1 MRAIQHPIE
10 QSCNR
15 QPWQGTLPCEIPN
28 WYAVQTRP
36 RHEKKADAKLRHKGV
51 LTFLPLMTE
60 IHRWSDRKTRI
71 ELPLFPGYTFV
82 RIAWT
87 ALQRLSVLQTAGVL
101 RLVGNGCEGVPIE
114 EKQIDNIRSLLTART
129 PLLPYPFLKTGQR
142 VRIRG
147 GCLEG
152 IEGILLS
159 HSSGSRLIV
168 SIEAIQ
174 RSLAVRL
181 EGYRVEPV

>member
-1 MRAIQHPIE
+1 MQPPVE
-10 QSCNR
+10 QFSNC
-15 QPWQGTLPCEIPN
+15 PSWEGLLPCVVPS
-28 WYAVQTRP
+28 WYAVQTRS
-36 RHEKKADAKLRHKGV
+36 RHEKKTDAQLRQKGIQ
-51 LTFLPLMTE
+51 TFLPLMAE
-60 IHRWSDRKTRI
+60 VHRWRDRKMTI
-71 ELPLFPGYTFV
+71 ELPLFPGYTFA

-87 ALQRLSVLQTAGVL
+87 AVQRLAVLQTAGVV
-101 RLVGNGCEGVPIE
+101 RLVGNDCEGAPIE
-114 EKQIDNIRSLLTART
+114 EKEIENIRSLLAART
-129 PLLPYPFLKTGQR
+129 PLSPYPFLRTGQR

-159 HSSGSRLIV
+159 HDSGCRLIV

-174 RSLAVRL
+174 RSLAIRL

>member
-10 QSCNR
+10 QLCNR
-15 QPWQGTLPCEIPN
+15 QPWQGTLPDEIPN
-28 WYAVQTRP
+28 WYAVHIRP
-36 RHEKKADAKLRHKGV
+36 RHEKKADTQLRQKGIH
-51 LTFLPLMTE
+51 TFLPLMTE

-82 RIAWT
+82 RIAWS
-87 ALQRLSVLQTAGVL
+87 APQRLSVLQTTGVL
-101 RLVGNGCEGVPIE
+101 RLVGNGCESVPIE
-114 EKQIDNIRSLLTART
+114 EKQIENIRSLLAANT
-129 PLLPYPFLKTGQR
+129 PLSPHPFLKMGQR

-147 GCLEG
+147 GCLDG

-159 HSSGSRLIV
+159 HNSDSRLIV